1 MFAGVNYADGMATT
15 QDAKNTVDMTVNED
29 ARLDGEAAGV
39 EAMRTNEGE
48 TTVPDSAPTIESD
61 ADDIEQKKQQL
72 EDQAAPAAQEKATSV
87 VQETL
92 TVSYERLRHSID
104 SKELSEVARAELPD
118 SSNQSAFSRATA
130 LLEAVA
136 GNPHT
141 PLEDR
146 VFLAE
151 NMPFPNVLVKLSQDP
166 DAQVRR
172 AVAANVSDKN
182 WLVGNLTK
190 DEDAKVRAAALVNPQ
205 TSWKMR
211 LEGAQSAGTDTAT
224 LDVLGKLGAETEN
237 DAPIV
242 LSSMVRRAVALNP
255 NTSSEMLEK
264 LARDARPDVAKAA
277 QRALA
282 AR

>member
-1 MFAGVNYADGMATT
+1 MLTGMATT

-29 ARLDGEAAGV
+29 ARLDSEAAGV
-39 EAMRTNEGE
+39 EAMRTTEGE
-48 TTVPDSAPTIESD
+48 TTVPDSAPTIESG
-61 ADDIEQKKQQL
+61 ADEIEQKKQEF

-166 DAQVRR
+166 DAEVRR

-211 LEGAQSAGTDTAT
+211 LEGAQSTGTDTAT

-237 DAPIV
+237 DAPVV

-282 AR
+282 TR

>member
-1 MFAGVNYADGMATT
+1 MATT

-39 EAMRTNEGE
+39 EAMRTTEGE
-48 TTVPDSAPTIESD
+48 TSVPDSAPTIESGGD
-61 ADDIEQKKQQL
+61 EIEQKKQEF
-72 EDQAAPAAQEKATSV
+72 EDQAVPAAQEKATSV

-166 DAQVRR
+166 DAEVRR

-211 LEGAQSAGTDTAT
+211 LEGAQSTGTDTAT

-237 DAPIV
+237 DAPVV

-282 AR
+282 TR

>member
-1 MFAGVNYADGMATT
+1 MLTGMATT

-29 ARLDGEAAGV
+29 ARLDSEAAGV
-39 EAMRTNEGE
+39 EAMRTTEGE
-48 TTVPDSAPTIESD
+48 TAVPDSAPTVESG
-61 ADDIEQKKQQL
+61 ADEIEQKKQEF

-166 DAQVRR
+166 DAEVRR

-211 LEGAQSAGTDTAT
+211 LEGAQSTGTDTAT

-237 DAPIV
+237 DAPVV

-255 NTSSEMLEK
+255 NSSSEMLEK

-282 AR
+282 TR

>member
-1 MFAGVNYADGMATT
+1 MLTGMATT

-29 ARLDGEAAGV
+29 VRLDGEAAGV

-48 TTVPDSAPTIESD
+48 TSVPDSAPTIESD
-61 ADDIEQKKQQL
+61 ADDIEQKKQEF

-166 DAQVRR
+166 DAEVRR

-211 LEGAQSAGTDTAT
+211 LEGAQSTGTDTAT

-237 DAPIV
+237 HAPVV

-282 AR
+282 TR

>member
-1 MFAGVNYADGMATT
+1 MLTGMATT

-48 TTVPDSAPTIESD
+48 TSVPDSAPTIESD

-190 DEDAKVRAAALVNPQ
+190 DEDEKVRAAALVNPQ

-211 LEGAQSAGTDTAT
+211 LEGAQSALTDAET

-237 DAPIV
+237 DAPVV

-255 NTSSEMLEK
+255 NTSSDMLEK

>member
-1 MFAGVNYADGMATT
+1 MLTGMATT

-29 ARLDGEAAGV
+29 VRLDGEAAGV

-48 TTVPDSAPTIESD
+48 TSVPDSAPTIESD

-166 DAQVRR
+166 DAEVRR

-211 LEGAQSAGTDTAT
+211 LEGAQSTGTDTAT

-237 DAPIV
+237 DAPAV